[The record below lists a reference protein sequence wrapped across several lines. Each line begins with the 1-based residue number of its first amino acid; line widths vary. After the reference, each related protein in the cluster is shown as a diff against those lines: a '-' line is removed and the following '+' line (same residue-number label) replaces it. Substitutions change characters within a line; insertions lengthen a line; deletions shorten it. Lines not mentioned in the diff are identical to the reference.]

1 MGNDWKMENL
11 TTCES
16 LLAKIN
22 FYHRAVEA
30 VMLSNVH
37 MDLNEQDF
45 GASLTTAS
53 G

>member
-1 MGNDWKMENL
+1 MIGKWKIL

-16 LLAKIN
+16 LLAKIY
-22 FYHRAVEA
+22 FYRRAVEA